1 MVHYKTELL
10 LHRPVDARWI
20 RNFLTFICCKTLFCL
35 KRQKNKQLLRMENG
49 PFLNEHFRRLVR
61 YLMASTLARK
71 KINLSIFQCDQIGLF

>member
-35 KRQKNKQLLRMENG
+35 KRQKQTIIEDG
-49 PFLNEHFRRLVR
+49 EWP
-61 YLMASTLARK
+61 
-71 KINLSIFQCDQIGLF
+71 LFK